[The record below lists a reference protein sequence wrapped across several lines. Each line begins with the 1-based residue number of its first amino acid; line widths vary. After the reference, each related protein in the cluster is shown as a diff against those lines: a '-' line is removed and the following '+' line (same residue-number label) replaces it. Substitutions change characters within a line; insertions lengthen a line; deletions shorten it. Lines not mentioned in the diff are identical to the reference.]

1 MAETEAFTIVCD
13 HLERATGLERPAARG
28 TVRLAL
34 KEAGLSPESVTPQQM
49 GVVTEKILPKE
60 LESLRIS
67 DVQGHCQAIR
77 GRLRRL
83 GGQDGGGQSSPEAV
97 FERLA
102 GAAKTV
108 A

>member
-34 KEAGLSPESVTPQQM
+34 KEAGLSPESVTAQQM
-49 GVVTEKILPKE
+49 AVVTEKVLPKE
-60 LESLRIS
+60 LSALRIA
-67 DVQGHCQAIR
+67 DVEGHCQAIR
-77 GRLRRL
+77 GRLRRAGAGGD
-83 GGQDGGGQSSPEAV
+83 GGQASPEAV

-102 GAAKTV
+102 AAPK
-108 A
+108 AEA